1 MSIRMRLRE
10 ERAQAT
16 VEMAVVTPVLL
27 VLALIVYNVMIFAGA
42 VARFD
47 RVVPDIVLAHAVAP
61 GGEGDESSADASA
74 TVQTQILNAMEGY
87 DLQIEVSSEQGAEAS
102 DGGLLSLSGTFR
114 TYTCTMHYEPWP
126 TSLSIAGVPLG
137 APTTLSHERA
147 VTESFVVRLRG
158 MLGRRPFAAN
168 GLPLVMAFPRCSSV
182 HTCFMA
188 YPIDIAFIDARGNI
202 LARYENVCPW
212 CMCSC
217 PGAWAV
223 LERPSI
229 LATPPALQQVPA

>member
-1 MSIRMRLRE
+1 MT
-10 ERAQAT
+10 A
-16 VEMAVVTPVLL
+16 
-27 VLALIVYNVMIFAGA
+27 
-42 VARFD
+42 
-47 RVVPDIVLAHAVAP
+47 
-61 GGEGDESSADASA
+61 
-74 TVQTQILNAMEGY
+74 
-87 DLQIEVSSEQGAEAS
+87 VSSYIAYARALNRLGWTPAEFVVA
-102 DGGLLSLSGTFR
+102 
-114 TYTCTMHYEPWP
+114 
-126 TSLSIAGVPLG
+126 
-137 APTTLSHERA
+137 
-147 VTESFVVRLRG
+147 ESFVVRLCG
-158 MLGRRPFAAN
+158 MLGRRPVAAN

-182 HTCFMA
+182 HTCFMV